1 MKIFKKLGFL
11 ALVCLISISII
22 SCGNTIKGGGGGGS
36 NGPSE
41 KIELTKAMLS
51 EVEFENAKT
60 VSIEQDSSVFTISGT
75 IDAMSES
82 QKTTFGVDEVT
93 HVFVIKLTFDRERT
107 LSYFELKGNT
117 TKVYSTNSDDENYVG
132 PLTDLLDNEEG
143 EDAYTILILSANTKE
158 YSLTVKYTDDTE
170 SRIQVKVVAALA
182 TATEE

>member
-1 MKIFKKLGFL
+1 
-11 ALVCLISISII
+11 
-22 SCGNTIKGGGGGGS
+22 
-36 NGPSE
+36 
-41 KIELTKAMLS
+41 MLS

-143 EDAYTILILSANTKE
+143 EDAYTKE

-170 SRIQVKVVAALA
+170 SRIQVKVVATLA